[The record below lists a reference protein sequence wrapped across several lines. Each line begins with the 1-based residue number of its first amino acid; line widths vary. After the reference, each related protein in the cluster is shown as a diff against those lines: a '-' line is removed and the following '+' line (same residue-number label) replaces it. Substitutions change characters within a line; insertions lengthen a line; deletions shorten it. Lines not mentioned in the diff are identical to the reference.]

1 MAYSAG
7 IECME
12 NRSPETRTARLV
24 ERKEGVVMRR
34 PLVALCAL
42 LVLALAGPVM
52 VSAQEAT
59 PEAGAGAT
67 AVERTDIRYL
77 LPFGPDG
84 LNPALTVAA
93 TVEGCAG
100 SPPSSPS
107 IGRMPGTASP
117 PTTRSS
123 TLLRAA
129 DAGPGGVGPA
139 GLR

>member
-1 MAYSAG
+1 
-7 IECME
+7 
-12 NRSPETRTARLV
+12 
-24 ERKEGVVMRR
+24 MRR

-93 TVEGCAG
+93 TVEGVCG
-100 SPPSSPS
+100 FSSIVALDRPDAWDC
-107 IGRMPGTASP
+107 ITADNEIFDP
-117 PTTRSS
+117 ASS
-123 TLLRAA
+123 R
-129 DAGPGGVGPA
+129 
-139 GLR
+139 